1 MTIASLLIALI
12 TAIPSSAATSEP
24 VLLDFHAEWCGP
36 CRQMRPAVA
45 QLSRKGYPIKSIDV
59 DQAPDLKE
67 KYGVDAVPTFIV
79 VDPHGRELGRTSGS
93 QPAAQL
99 ARFYLDAKAKAQ
111 PPANSRAHADGAADD
126 DADGAADEADSDR
139 DAATKTRSRAD
150 QNAGPERD
158 DEKPAEPEF
167 QNPKPWEAVVR
178 IRVLAQG
185 SIGFGSGTVI
195 HSSEK
200 ETLILTC
207 A

>member
-36 CRQMRPAVA
+36 CRQMRPAMA
-45 QLSRKGYPIKSIDV
+45 QLSRKGYPIKSIDI

-99 ARFYLDAKAKAQ
+99 ARFYLDAKAKRNH
-111 PPANSRAHADGAADD
+111 PPTPAPTPTAMLAMTPTARPTKQIPTVTPLRRR
-126 DADGAADEADSDR
+126 EAGR
-139 DAATKTRSRAD
+139 TRMRGRNATTRSRPSR
-150 QNAGPERD
+150 NSRIPSRG
-158 DEKPAEPEF
+158 
-167 QNPKPWEAVVR
+167 KPWSASGSWA
-178 IRVLAQG
+178 RVPSA
-185 SIGFGSGTVI
+185 S
-195 HSSEK
+195 
-200 ETLILTC
+200 
-207 A
+207 APAR